1 MAGPNWIP
9 VAVLPN
15 LYTRRTVEGEI
26 IALAPAGDA
35 RIQTYLSAHPMLAAF
50 LSRFTDTFQVPLE
63 PVVLIARENAIPSF
77 MDTQGALLSF
87 RDLVALSVVPYARS
101 HGLVYGR
108 SDRIMYANS
117 FWLHPWMI
125 DNDTLAATT
134 PAFRGVH
141 VVEEFRGQASPEL
154 PVMQL
159 DELDDPLF
167 DALLARWR
175 RHYTGKRQRWQDRAL
190 FRSLNMAYEAA
201 QLPAG
206 MGTTLYD
213 LGRIAALWV
222 SAFEILAHPRT
233 DSSGLRYVYSLL
245 ERVVYLDRKVRRRT
259 YVAYLGRAKKPW
271 PRRGLPC
278 WLYGRLY
285 RGRNAFL
292 HGNPVSAKTL
302 QPGDLKVSLFW
313 LAPTLYRLALTGA
326 LGLSFPRTW
335 PEGAS
340 DEQIGQFV
348 AARMDFN
355 EYQMVAER
363 ALLRARK

>member
-1 MAGPNWIP
+1 MSDPNWIP

-26 IALAPAGDA
+26 VALAPAPDA
-35 RIQTYLSAHPMLAAF
+35 RIQAFLSAHPKFGEF
-50 LSRFTDTFQVPLE
+50 LSRFTDTFHVPLE
-63 PVVLIARENAIPSF
+63 PVVFIVREDVIPKF
-77 MDTQGALLSF
+77 RDTQGALLSF

-125 DNDTLAATT
+125 DNDTLAAST
-134 PAFRGVH
+134 PAFAGVH
-141 VVEEFRGQASPEL
+141 VVEEFHGKASPEL
-154 PVMQL
+154 PVMQF
-159 DELDDPLF
+159 DELDTPLF
-167 DALLARWR
+167 DALLVRWK
-175 RHYTGKRQRWQDRAL
+175 RHYLGRRQRWQDRAL
-190 FRSLNMAYEAA
+190 FRSLNMACQAA

-213 LGRIAALWV
+213 FGRIAALWV

-233 DSSGLRYVYSLL
+233 DNSGLRHVYPLL
-245 ERVVYLDRKVRRRT
+245 ERVSYLDRKVRRKS
-259 YVAYLGRAKKPW
+259 YVAYMGRTKKPW
-271 PRRGLPC
+271 PRRTLPC

-292 HGNPVSAKTL
+292 HGNPVSPKTL
-302 QPGDLKVSLFW
+302 QPRNLKVSLFW

-326 LGLSFPRTW
+326 LNLSFPRKA
-335 PEGAS
+335 PKGAT
-340 DEQIGQFV
+340 DAQIGEFV

-355 EYQMVAER
+355 EHQMLAER
-363 ALLRARK
+363 APLRARK